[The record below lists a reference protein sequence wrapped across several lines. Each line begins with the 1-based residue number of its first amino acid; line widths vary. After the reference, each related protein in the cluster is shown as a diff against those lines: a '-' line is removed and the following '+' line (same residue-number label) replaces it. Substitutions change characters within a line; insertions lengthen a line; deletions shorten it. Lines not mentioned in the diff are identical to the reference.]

1 MSLYFVLSILHR
13 GKFGVVYKCVS
24 KKTKEPCAVKVMM
37 KKGNKKA
44 DVDREVEIL
53 RKLDHPTVMRVL
65 DYFECTN
72 EFVLSMEL

>member
-1 MSLYFVLSILHR
+1 M
-13 GKFGVVYKCVS
+13 VYKCVS
-24 KKTKEPCAVKVMM
+24 KKTKESCAVKVMM

-44 DVDREVEIL
+44 DVEREVEVL
-53 RKLDHPTVMRVL
+53 RKLDHPAVMRIL

>member
-1 MSLYFVLSILHR
+1 MFLSILHR